1 MTKYEYVWLDG
12 YQPEPFL
19 RSKVK
24 VTNDQ
29 TPPEWSFDGS
39 STLQADG
46 GSSDCILT
54 PVQEYTNPL
63 FGDKLVMCGVQT
75 GSREV
80 HPSNTRHAASEVASD
95 EWWFG
100 FEQEYFLTNPDGT
113 ILGWEDGIPSKPQGE
128 YYCGVGA
135 ANVKGREVSEA
146 HLEAC
151 LEAGIELTGTNAEVA
166 LGQWEYQCLGKGIKA
181 GDELQ
186 KPLYLLH

>member
-29 TPPEWSFDGS
+29 SPPEWSFDGS

-46 GSSDCILT
+46 GSSDCILI

-80 HPSNTRHAASEVASD
+80 HPS
-95 EWWFG
+95 
-100 FEQEYFLTNPDGT
+100 
-113 ILGWEDGIPSKPQGE
+113 IPGMP
-128 YYCGVGA
+128 
-135 ANVKGREVSEA
+135 
-146 HLEAC
+146 HLK
-151 LEAGIELTGTNAEVA
+151 LLQMNGGLA
-166 LGQWEYQCLGKGIKA
+166 LNKNIS
-181 GDELQ
+181 
-186 KPLYLLH
+186 

>member
-151 LEAGIELTGTNAEVA
+151 LEAGIELTGN
-166 LGQWEYQCLGKGIKA
+166 
-181 GDELQ
+181 
-186 KPLYLLH
+186 

>member
-24 VTNDQ
+24 VTSDQ

-39 STLQADG
+39 STQQADG
-46 GSSDCILT
+46 GSSDCLLI

-80 HPSNTRHAASEVASD
+80 HPSNTRHAASE
-95 EWWFG
+95 
-100 FEQEYFLTNPDGT
+100 L
-113 ILGWEDGIPSKPQGE
+113 
-128 YYCGVGA
+128 
-135 ANVKGREVSEA
+135 
-146 HLEAC
+146 
-151 LEAGIELTGTNAEVA
+151 
-166 LGQWEYQCLGKGIKA
+166 
-181 GDELQ
+181 LQ
-186 KPLYLLH
+186 MNGGLVLNKNIS